1 MSIGQRFSFDS
12 TGFHA
17 EVAHGGDGTILTSRV
32 FRGED
37 ASHCRFVDLST
48 VPAGSTIGTHTHERD
63 NHELYVIVAGRGL
76 MELDGEVFEVGPGD
90 VVLNG
95 PGETH
100 GLRNI
105 SETELRLVVVEVE
118 AKAPRA

>member
-1 MSIGQRFSFDS
+1 MTIGQRFSFDS
-12 TGFHA
+12 AGFHA
-17 EVAHGGDGTILTSRV
+17 EVAHDGHGTILTSRV
-32 FRGED
+32 FRGGG

-48 VPAGSTIGTHTHERD
+48 VPAGSEIGTHTHERD
-63 NHELYVIVAGRGL
+63 NHELYVIVSGRGL

-95 PGETH
+95 PGGTH
-100 GLRNI
+100 GLKNI

-118 AKAPRA
+118 AKARRA